1 MARPEGTDGDAT
13 HGGHSG
19 TSDARLTELLRAD
32 TAVAYPALQE
42 LRARHRASVL
52 AYARLCTTGDAAAR
66 QLAAQAFT
74 LAARQ
79 TARGTDPAVPWR
91 HQLLLLT
98 GGVAATWAEGDRSA
112 ALDAGLLLVLNTSGP
127 GGPVPP
133 MLAAYRTL
141 PARTC
146 GLIWYGVVEQ
156 ESAERTAVLLGVTPE
171 DVTYGIEPA
180 LGALGRSLL
189 RARLAASDDPDCQ
202 DFQRLIEESVRPDSP
217 RHSPDLAAHRA
228 RCPHC
233 TTAYEE
239 LTALR
244 DAPRT
249 ALAEGL
255 MPWAGAAYA
264 ARITGGA
271 TAEGRTEGEPS
282 GATGAGGRTAW
293 ERSGRTGSEGRG
305 GRGWSGAT
313 GAGGPGARSRS
324 GEQGAGGLGGRGW
337 SVGTGT
343 GGPGG
348 RGWSGATAAG
358 GRDGRERAWSPSRRG
373 ALASAGLGVALTPL
387 LFFLLSPDDSPA
399 GNASDLITAVPPP
412 AVTVT
417 ATVPVPSAT
426 PSPTPSRNSK
436 SPSPTGSPTPS
447 RTTRPPTPSPTPP
460 PPPATHPP
468 GSAYAQVVNV
478 ASGLCLDIRD
488 GVLDKGVDVVT
499 APCSSAATQRWR
511 VDAGRGVLQSAAD
524 PDYCLD
530 SRGSTDRG
538 VGIWTCS
545 SVEGRNAQ
553 NLKFVVDDSGLIR
566 PAIAVETAVTPD
578 GGDGLVFRS
587 LDDSDGDPDQ
597 RWRAGAA

>member
-1 MARPEGTDGDAT
+1 MARPEGTDNDAVD
-13 HGGHSG
+13 GVHSG

-52 AYARLCTTGDAAAR
+52 AYARLCTTGDSAAR

-74 LAARQ
+74 RAARE

-91 HQLLLLT
+91 HQLLLLA
-98 GGVAATWAEGDRSA
+98 GRVAASWAEDDRSA
-112 ALDAGLLLVLNTSGP
+112 ALDAGLLLVLSTAGP
-127 GGPVPP
+127 DGPVPP

-146 GLIWYGVVEQ
+146 GLIWYGVLEQ
-156 ESAERTAVLLGVTPE
+156 ESAERTAVLLGITRE

-189 RARLAASDDPDCQ
+189 RARLAASDDPGCQ
-202 DFQRLIEESVRPDSP
+202 DFWRLIEESLRPDSP
-217 RHSPDLAAHRA
+217 RHSPDLVAHMA
-228 RCPHC
+228 HCPHC

-239 LTALR
+239 QTALR
-244 DAPRT
+244 DTPRT

-264 ARITGGA
+264 ARITGGPGVGGHA
-271 TAEGRTEGEPS
+271 ARGRAVG
-282 GATGAGGRTAW
+282 GAGADGGVAW
-293 ERSGRTGSEGRG
+293 ERGGGAGADGRIGWERG
-305 GRGWSGAT
+305 
-313 GAGGPGARSRS
+313 GGPGPEGRSARER
-324 GEQGAGGLGGRGW
+324 GG
-337 SVGTGT
+337 GTG
-343 GGPGG
+343 
-348 RGWSGATAAG
+348 A
-358 GRDGRERAWSPSRRG
+358 DGRSARERVRPPSRRV

-387 LFFLLSPDDSPA
+387 LFFLLSPGDSPTE
-399 GNASDLITAVPPP
+399 NASSRISATPPP

-417 ATVPVPSAT
+417 ATVPASPAS
-426 PSPTPSRNSK
+426 PSPSPSGISE
-436 SPSPTGSPTPS
+436 SPSPTASPSPS
-447 RTTRPPTPSPTPP
+447 RTTRPPKPSPP
-460 PPPATHPP
+460 PPPATYPP

-488 GVLDKGVDVVT
+488 GVLDKGVDVIT
-499 APCSSAATQRWR
+499 APCSRAATQRWR

-545 SVEGRNAQ
+545 SVAGRNAQ
-553 NLKFVVDDSGLIR
+553 NLKFVVDDAGLIR

-587 LDDSDGDPDQ
+587 LDDSNGDPDQ

>member
-1 MARPEGTDGDAT
+1 MARPEGTGNDAVDGL
-13 HGGHSG
+13 HSG
-19 TSDARLTELLRAD
+19 SSDARLTELLRAD
-32 TAVAYPALQE
+32 TAVAYPALKE

-52 AYARLCTTGDAAAR
+52 TYARLCTTGDSAAR

-74 LAARQ
+74 LAARE
-79 TARGTDPAVPWR
+79 TARGIDPAVPWR
-91 HQLLLLT
+91 HQLLLLA
-98 GGVAATWAEGDRSA
+98 GRVAATWAEGDRSA
-112 ALDAGLLLVLNTSGP
+112 ALDAGLLLVLNTAGP
-127 GGPVPP
+127 DGPVPP

-141 PARTC
+141 PARSR

-156 ESAERTAVLLGVTPE
+156 ESVERTAVLLGVTRE
-171 DVTYGIEPA
+171 DVTYGTEPA

-217 RHSPDLAAHRA
+217 RHSPDLVAHMA

-239 LTALR
+239 LTVLR

-255 MPWAGAAYA
+255 TPWAGAAYA
-264 ARITGGA
+264 ARISGGA
-271 TAEGRTEGEPS
+271 GAE
-282 GATGAGGRTAW
+282 GRTAW
-293 ERSGRTGSEGRG
+293 ERSGEPGASGRAA
-305 GRGWSGAT
+305 RGWSGEP
-313 GAGGPGARSRS
+313 GVGGHTA
-324 GEQGAGGLGGRGW
+324 
-337 SVGTGT
+337 
-343 GGPGG
+343 
-348 RGWSGATAAG
+348 RGWSGEPGVGGHTARGWSGEPGAE
-358 GRDGRERAWSPSRRG
+358 GRTARERSWPPSRRV

-387 LFFLLSPDDSPA
+387 LFFLLSPGDSPA
-399 GNASDLITAVPPP
+399 ENASNRITAAPPP

-417 ATVPVPSAT
+417 ATVPAPPAS
-426 PSPTPSRNSK
+426 PSPSKTSK
-436 SPSPTGSPTPS
+436 SPSPTASPSPS
-447 RTTRPPTPSPTPP
+447 RTTRPPKPSPTPP

-499 APCSSAATQRWR
+499 APCSPAATQRWR
-511 VDAGRGVLQSAAD
+511 VDSQRGVLQSAAD

-553 NLKFVVDDSGLIR
+553 NLKFVVDDAGLIR

-578 GGDGLVFRS
+578 GGDGLEFRS
-587 LDDSDGDPDQ
+587 LDDSNGDPDQ